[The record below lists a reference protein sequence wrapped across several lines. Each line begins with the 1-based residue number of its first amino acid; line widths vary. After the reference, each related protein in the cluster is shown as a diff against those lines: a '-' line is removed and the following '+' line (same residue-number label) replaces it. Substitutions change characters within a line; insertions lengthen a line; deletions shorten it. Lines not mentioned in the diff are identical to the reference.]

1 MTNKFYHIDEYNTF
15 FITSHIMLGGWI
27 SVTLLFLMLALNT
40 KLKMHYHII
49 TPICIT
55 LTITTVIMSYN
66 IYNILKRREKQIEKQ
81 KMNYWIIPSQISLL
95 LFIVTIIVSMGLI
108 NRLVLRTYFKLDPLG
123 QLKNYFK
130 KFAL

>member
-81 KMNYWIIPSQISLL
+81 KMILTIPSQISLL

-123 QLKNYFK
+123 QLINYFK
-130 KFAL
+130 NFAL

>member
-1 MTNKFYHIDEYNTF
+1 
-15 FITSHIMLGGWI
+15 MLGGWI
-27 SVTLLFLMLALNT
+27 SVTLLFLILALNKQF
-40 KLKMHYHII
+40 KLHSHIN

-66 IYNILKRREKQIEKQ
+66 SHKILKKREKEIEKQ

-95 LFIVTIIVSMGLI
+95 LFIVTIIISMGLI